1 MVPAAVRADDPAA
14 PIATP
19 DAAAVPRDPPDS
31 ATGRRSAAE
40 PKRNLDERRRRQ
52 AAPRRAA
59 RLAEPPSEDDVAR
72 LLAEFRARGG
82 RVTECP
88 PAHAAPV
95 NNGAGRDASRW
106 TV

>member
-1 MVPAAVRADDPAA
+1 MVHASAWGTSPASPCAA
-14 PIATP
+14 TSARP
-19 DAAAVPRDPPDS
+19 DLILP
-31 ATGRRSAAE
+31 GAAE
-40 PKRNLDERRRRQ
+40 PPAAAEPAKIPEARRRL

-59 RLAEPPSEDDVAR
+59 RLAGPPSEADVAR
-72 LLAEFRARGG
+72 LLAEFQARGG

-88 PAHAAPV
+88 PAHLAPV